1 MVRPFQIGD
10 RVRARTL
17 SSVPTG
23 TLGRIARTLMSAP
36 DRYFVQ
42 FDGYEH
48 WGMMHASDLELV
60 IDVPADEEAS

>member
-1 MVRPFQIGD
+1 
-10 RVRARTL
+10 
-17 SSVPTG
+17 
-23 TLGRIARTLMSAP
+23 MSAP

-60 IDVPADEEAS
+60 IDVPADEDAS